1 MQESENCSH
10 NCRECGSDCAER
22 REPQSFLE
30 EPKAGTH
37 VKRVIGIVS
46 GKGGVGK
53 SLVTSLLASAMQKK
67 GCPID
72 SISVPSSGWYR
83 CGNFPTGTGWDDCG
97 QGRENGRDVTYSGT
111 WNCREYGIF

>member
-53 SLVTSLLASAMQKK
+53 SLVTSLLASAMQKRDAYWVSLPFCEK
-67 GCPID
+67 NEGID
-72 SISVPSSGWYR
+72 TER
-83 CGNFPTGTGWDDCG
+83 
-97 QGRENGRDVTYSGT
+97 T
-111 WNCREYGIF
+111 WEAG